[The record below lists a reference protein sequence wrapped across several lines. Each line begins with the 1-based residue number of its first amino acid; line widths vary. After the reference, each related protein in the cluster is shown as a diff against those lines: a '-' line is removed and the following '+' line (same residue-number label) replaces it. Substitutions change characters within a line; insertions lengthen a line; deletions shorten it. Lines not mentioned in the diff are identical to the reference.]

1 MAANPDLILLQL
13 ETITSLVKNVNLR
26 INKKIK

>member
-13 ETITSLVKNVNLR
+13 ETIASLVKNVNLR